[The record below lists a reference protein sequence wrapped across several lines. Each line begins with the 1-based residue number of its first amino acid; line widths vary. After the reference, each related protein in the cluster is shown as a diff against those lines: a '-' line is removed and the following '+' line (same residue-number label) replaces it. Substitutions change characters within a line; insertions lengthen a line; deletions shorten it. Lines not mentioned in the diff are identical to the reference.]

1 MTGYRS
7 GAHRPDYSVYAR
19 LGDATGLG
27 RFQRLRGNGSSPQIA
42 VGADGTAV
50 AAWVAYLPPRRAEVL
65 RVAIA
70 RAGQDFGRVQTLS
83 RAHAVA
89 LGGVGVSAQGRAV
102 VAWRLGTSG
111 RSQTP
116 VQVALAAP
124 GRRFGA
130 MQTLGNS
137 EYDPPAV
144 TVSPNGTVVVAWLN
158 TPTPPPPLATSPP
171 EAYTARLL
179 ATTITPHAAT
189 FAPATELAALND
201 WSRRPDA
208 TSGPGGAVVT
218 WRHAADQKR
227 LVSLTPQNVFEPA
240 VALPPSTYNPEK
252 DDHLAL
258 GIPADATTVAL
269 WREVRTRNPEDPS
282 ETFAAIYSCVRPPGG
297 EFSSAAQVSTPG
309 WLAGPPHA
317 GALTDRTVAAWT
329 ETRADR
335 VRLRI
340 AARRSGHAWTTL
352 HRLLTPRIDIN
363 SVNVAASP
371 RYAVVTWIQ
380 QAVAASRQ
388 EDRCT

>member
-1 MTGYRS
+1 
-7 GAHRPDYSVYAR
+7 
-19 LGDATGLG
+19 
-27 RFQRLRGNGSSPQIA
+27 
-42 VGADGTAV
+42 
-50 AAWVAYLPPRRAEVL
+50 
-65 RVAIA
+65 
-70 RAGQDFGRVQTLS
+70 
-83 RAHAVA
+83 
-89 LGGVGVSAQGRAV
+89 
-102 VAWRLGTSG
+102 
-111 RSQTP
+111 
-116 VQVALAAP
+116 
-124 GRRFGA
+124 

-179 ATTITPHAAT
+179 ATTISPHAAT

-240 VALPPSTYNPEK
+240 VALPPSTYNTRERRPPRARNSRRR
-252 DDHLAL
+252 DNRRA
-258 GIPADATTVAL
+258 VA
-269 WREVRTRNPEDPS
+269 RGPYAQSRRPS

-380 QAVAASRQ
+380 QASRSISSGGSMYLTTY
-388 EDRCT
+388 RP